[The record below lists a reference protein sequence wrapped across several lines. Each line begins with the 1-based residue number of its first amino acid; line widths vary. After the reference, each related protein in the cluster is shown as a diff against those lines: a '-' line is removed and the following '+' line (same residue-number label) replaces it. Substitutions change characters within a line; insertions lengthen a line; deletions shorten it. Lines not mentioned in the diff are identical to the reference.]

1 MGENGRE
8 RHPRRWRSGPAA
20 RRSLLILIPLAL
32 LLAAGA
38 LVAEDGRGPAKSVA
52 EPCCDPAI
60 ERVKGPGAWDPE
72 RQVMSF
78 GNNTWSTGRC
88 CAPFARAAEADADDP
103 TPQSVDFDQMGLM
116 GLEYTRVSVFPCL
129 DVDGPYATDAAPW
142 KQIYDRFVGEAA
154 KRRVQVLPFLMQGL
168 DCTEPVDTDANPYP
182 DQGRLSKHNP
192 PDHLEEYR
200 DLGDAA
206 RKLAE
211 WYAPWDEV
219 AGLPRN
225 RQPGQFWRRMW
236 AEHGCTAGAPSCT
249 YPAAGGEPETI
260 YYVPIRAWQ
269 IWNEPNIRAS
279 WGVPPGDDPPA
290 DERTTD
296 INPVA
301 YRKALFHAREGLRAV
316 DPSARV
322 ITAGLSGVTEDV
334 TDDEDPKA
342 TKKKLSARQFID
354 AMLEDPTPQ
363 TEDAGDRYSCAFDGL
378 AAHFYS
384 LDGTPEGFVQHL
396 KSNVR
401 APLADA
407 LQRTQAVRPGE
418 AEAQLWITELGAPSA
433 PSTKPSGLPPLPG
446 EDGTARKPRR
456 SEARQR
462 EWVKLALEELTP
474 ERRSRWKLGPTLHFN
489 WLDWYNDIA
498 GESFSSAGLWAAG
511 GVPPRGQPQPDATK
525 RSALKAVGA
534 HARDVGLEAEP
545 IALPPVRCPGYTG
558 T

>member
-1 MGENGRE
+1 MGENRRE
-8 RHPRRWRSGPAA
+8 RQPRSRRSGPTT
-20 RRSLLILIPLAL
+20 RRFLLILVPLAL
-32 LLAAGA
+32 LLAIGA
-38 LVAEDGRGPAKSVA
+38 LVAEDGRPPAKSVA
-52 EPCCDPAI
+52 ELCCDSAI
-60 ERVKGPGAWDPE
+60 ERVKGPGRWDPE
-72 RQVMSF
+72 RQVISF

-88 CAPFARAAEADADDP
+88 CAPLERAAEVDADDP

-129 DVDGPYATDAAPW
+129 DVEGPYATDSAPW
-142 KQIYDRFVGEAA
+142 KQIYDTFVGEAA

-192 PDHLEEYR
+192 PDHPEEYR
-200 DLGDAA
+200 DLRNAA

-225 RQPGQFWRRMW
+225 RQPGQFWRRLW
-236 AEHGCTAGAPSCT
+236 AEHGCTPKASSCT
-249 YPAAGGEPETI
+249 YSDGEGETETI

-279 WGVPPGDDPPA
+279 WGVPPGDDPSA

-301 YRKALFHAREGLRAV
+301 YRKALFHAREGLRSV

-322 ITAGLSGVTEDV
+322 ITAGVSGVTEDV
-334 TDDEDPKA
+334 TNDEDPDA

-354 AMLEDPTPQ
+354 AMLEDPTPR
-363 TEDAGDRYSCAFDGL
+363 TRDAGDRYSCAFDAL

-384 LDGTPEGFVQHL
+384 LDGTPEGFAQHL
-396 KSNVR
+396 RSNLR

-407 LQRTQAVRPGE
+407 LGRTRAVRPGE
-418 AEAQLWITELGAPSA
+418 PDAQLWITELGAPSA
-433 PSTKPSGLPPLPG
+433 PSTKPSGLPPPPG
-446 EDGTARKPRR
+446 EQGTARKSRR

-462 EWVKLALEELTP
+462 EWVKLALAELTP
-474 ERRSRWKLGPTLHFN
+474 GRRSRWRLGPTLHFN
-489 WLDWYNDIA
+489 WLDWDNDIA
-498 GESFSSAGLWAAG
+498 GESFSSAGLWRAG
-511 GVPPRGQPQPDATK
+511 GVPSGGRARSNSARP
-525 RSALKAVGA
+525 SALKPAGA
-534 HARDVGLEAEP
+534 YVRDVALEAEP

-558 T
+558 I